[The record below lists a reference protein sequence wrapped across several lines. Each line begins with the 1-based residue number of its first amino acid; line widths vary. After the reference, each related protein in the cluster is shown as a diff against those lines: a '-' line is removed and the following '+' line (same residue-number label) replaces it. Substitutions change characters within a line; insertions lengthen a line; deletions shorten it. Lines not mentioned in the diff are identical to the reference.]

1 VPIKKVKETPAETVD
16 RYSHT
21 GQYLT
26 QKYFGAAGRTQ
37 DASAKTFQVGPDG
50 GVEHGVPISNY
61 MNAQVKGKSRWQ
73 YNNSLLTNKLVLYV
87 MVGIVLW

>member
-1 VPIKKVKETPAETVD
+1 MKETPAESLD

-26 QKYFGAAGRTQ
+26 QKYFGANRAQ
-37 DASAKTFQVGPDG
+37 DANAKTFQVGPDG

-61 MNAQVKGKSRWQ
+61 MNAQVCKIYYIWNDSYYWQ
-73 YNNSLLTNKLVLYV
+73 KKKYSLVFFFVFLVL
-87 MVGIVLW
+87 W

>member
-1 VPIKKVKETPAETVD
+1 MPFFLYRVPIKKVKETPAETVD

-61 MNAQVKGKSRWQ
+61 MNAQVKGK
-73 YNNSLLTNKLVLYV
+73 K
-87 MVGIVLW
+87 